1 MVTFDD
7 ISKILLLALMDISD
21 MEDVPLEKRKELMFD
36 IKAIVDK
43 IEKRDLYST
52 EWRILP

>member
-1 MVTFDD
+1 MVNFDD

-21 MEDVPLEKRKELMFD
+21 MEDVPLAKRKELMFD

-43 IEKRDLYST
+43 IEKRDLYSP

>member
-1 MVTFDD
+1 
-7 ISKILLLALMDISD
+7 

-43 IEKRDLYST
+43 IEKRDLYPH
-52 EWRILP
+52 EWRIS

>member
-43 IEKRDLYST
+43 IEKRDLYPT